1 MHVNSWSVMV
11 SFWIKWWC
19 HFKNVN
25 STVYLTQNELKWP
38 GIGPDRKGLATNEI
52 QKIWN
57 TPYRLL
63 NPKTNPSKFENL
75 NLCTWVSQRIKSGFR
90 ISPRLDMSSNRGKP
104 GWIPLVEQNWKEM
117 NVIVCYW
124 MISNKAPW
132 WIESDVNTW
141 CLLPKIRWLSK
152 KNFQIMNSKDIF
164 KKYLKVRKRDF

>member
-25 STVYLTQNELKWP
+25 STVHSTQNELKWP
-38 GIGPDRKGLATNEI
+38 GVGLDRQGSATNEI
-52 QKIWN
+52 QKI
-57 TPYRLL
+57 L
-63 NPKTNPSKFENL
+63 NIPVYWIRKTNPSKFENW
-75 NLCTWVSQRIKSGFR
+75 NLCTWVSRRMKFGFR
-90 ISPRLDMSSNRGKP
+90 ILPRLTKSWNRGKP